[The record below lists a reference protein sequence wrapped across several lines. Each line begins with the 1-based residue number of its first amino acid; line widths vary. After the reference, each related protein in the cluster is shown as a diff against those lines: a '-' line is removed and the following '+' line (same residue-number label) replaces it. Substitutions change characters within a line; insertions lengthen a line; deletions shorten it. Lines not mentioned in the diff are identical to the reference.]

1 MQNNILMLIIE
12 KEENNSYDLITR
24 RETVSNLTRLGK
36 LSHSLDSSFYSQER
50 SGRKN
55 TFFLNL
61 DCLLTLVNDISSGRG
76 WEIKVVHIL
85 GWIDFLKG
93 KTLPSFW

>member
-24 RETVSNLTRLGK
+24 RETASNFTRLGK
-36 LSHSLDSSFYSQER
+36 RSYSLDSSFYSQEL

-55 TFFLNL
+55 TFFLEFGLFINL
-61 DCLLTLVNDISSGRG
+61 S
-76 WEIKVVHIL
+76 
-85 GWIDFLKG
+85 
-93 KTLPSFW
+93 